1 MFRYF
6 FVSILISFT
15 YFNKF
20 VSEEE
25 IDYQSEVFIEGL
37 NVSIPSFL
45 LFWILSYT
53 FQKSFVQ
60 MGMIGETDSQNE
72 F

>member
-1 MFRYF
+1 MFSYF
-6 FVSILISFT
+6 LVSVISSFL

-20 VSEEE
+20 ITSEE

-37 NVSIPSFL
+37 NVAVPSFL
-45 LFWILSYT
+45 LCWILSYT
-53 FQKSFVQ
+53 INKSFGITSDVL
-60 MGMIGETDSQNE
+60 DASE

>member
-1 MFRYF
+1 MS
-6 FVSILISFT
+6 VLLSFL

-20 VSEEE
+20 VTSEE

-53 FQKSFVQ
+53 INKSFTGV
-60 MGMIGETDSQNE
+60 GAPITADFANE

>member
-1 MFRYF
+1 
-6 FVSILISFT
+6 VLLSFA

-20 VSEEE
+20 VSTEE
-25 IDYQSEVFIEGL
+25 IDYQAEVFIEGL

-53 FQKSFVQ
+53 LQKSMIQ
-60 MGMIGETDSQNE
+60 MGMIGEADILNE